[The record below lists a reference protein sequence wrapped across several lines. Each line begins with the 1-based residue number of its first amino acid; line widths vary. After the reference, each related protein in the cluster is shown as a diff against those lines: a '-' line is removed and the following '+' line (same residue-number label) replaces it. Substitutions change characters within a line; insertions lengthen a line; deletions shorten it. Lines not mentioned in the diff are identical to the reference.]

1 MEATMA
7 GYQNTTS
14 TDQTVKLWNARLA
27 KDTTADSTLLGMMK
41 SAGIIEVKEDT
52 SKGAGDQVK
61 YSLRSRLTNTGLVG
75 MQAAAGNEQGL
86 DFYQDSLLIDQVRN
100 VVNIPAP
107 NTIQAQRV
115 QFNLNEESYMALKDW
130 MVERQTVS
138 IFNQLAG
145 NNATSIIYDGTT
157 YAGDLRKVIT
167 GCNSV
172 SALAATRV
180 IRANGLATDALVN
193 ADTTA
198 TMSLAYIRQAEDRAM
213 TVRPYILPLNDG
225 GIKYHCYVHIDGF
238 RQLLE
243 DTTDSSQH
251 RDFLLAQIQSGAKK
265 EALIGKTFD
274 YSQTRIIAVDKL
286 PNGVDS
292 NTAQTNTRRAVFV
305 GRQAATMAL
314 GQGYG
319 TAGYSFKQDDA
330 DVKNRV
336 DLSITAVMGIK
347 RSVYNSVDYGAIAI
361 VHYVA

>member
-1 MEATMA
+1 MA

-14 TDQTVKLWNARLA
+14 TDQVVKLWNARLA
-27 KDTTADSTLLGMMK
+27 RDTLADSTLLGSMK

-52 SKGAGDQVK
+52 SKSAGDVVK
-61 YSLRSRLTNTGLVG
+61 YSLRSRLTNSGLIG
-75 MQAAAGNEQGL
+75 MQAAEGNQVGL
-86 DFYQDSLLIDQVRN
+86 DFYQDSLTIDQIRN
-100 VVNIPAP
+100 VVNIPAAQ
-107 NTIQAQRV
+107 TIQQQRI

-138 IFNQLAG
+138 IFNQLCG
-145 NNATSIIYDGTT
+145 NDATSIIYDGTT
-157 YAGDLRKVIT
+157 YAGDTRKVIT

-172 SALAATRV
+172 SALASSRV

-193 ADTTA
+193 ADSTA
-198 TMSLAYIRQAEDRAM
+198 KMSLAYIRQAEALAM
-213 TVRPYILPLNDG
+213 TQRPYILPLNDG

-251 RDFLLAQIQSGAKK
+251 RDFLLAQMQSGFKN
-265 EALIGKTFD
+265 EALIGLSFN
-274 YSQTRIIAVDKL
+274 YSQTKVIAVDKL
-286 PNGVDS
+286 PNGVNS

-314 GQGYG
+314 GQGFG

-330 DVKNRV
+330 DVKNRLDISV
-336 DLSITAVMGIK
+336 TAVWGLK

-361 VHYVA
+361 VHYVS